1 MGVEE
6 AKTLLERDG
15 YKMLDVR
22 DWKSYDKEHLTK
34 PPQCTANVP
43 LGDGEDLA
51 SFVARVREG
60 GFRDGAKL
68 LVADAAGPGGVAA
81 ADALAAA
88 GFERVVG
95 VEGGYDGWRAVFTTC
110 GRRRPPQGKWISTGK
125 GGESLKS
132 GLTLDPNV
140 ASAYEENWG
149 KPPPVHN
156 VAKARENLAPEEPR
170 DGGATR
176 GGGGGGGG
184 GASGDG
190 GGDRRDA
197 ASDADATLRA
207 AVDDLAAKRAKFE
220 AGVKSY
226 RAAED
231 ALAALRAS
239 GADANAAEAAA
250 LFRERDALD
259 AFLTRGKEVVG
270 EAEALAERLR
280 STTVAPPPRD
290 GAW

>member
-43 LGDGEDLA
+43 LGDGDDLA
-51 SFVARVREG
+51 SFVARVRDG

-81 ADALAAA
+81 ADALADA
-88 GFERVVG
+88 GFANVVG

-149 KPPPVHN
+149 KAPQVHN
-156 VAKARENLAPEEPR
+156 VAKAREKLAEEGG
-170 DGGATR
+170 GGATR
-176 GGGGGGGG
+176 GG
-184 GASGDG
+184 ASGE
-190 GGDRRDA
+190 GDDA
-197 ASDADATLRA
+197 NAAYAGDDASRDATLQA

-220 AGVKSY
+220 GGVKSY
-226 RAAED
+226 RGVED
-231 ALAALRAS
+231 ALASLRAS
-239 GADANAAEAAA
+239 GADANSADAVA
-250 LFRERDALD
+250 LFRERDALN

-270 EAEALAERLR
+270 EAEALVERLR
-280 STTVAPPPRD
+280 ASD
-290 GAW
+290 GW